1 MENTTSTNNRG
12 EYSNL
17 KVDVTK
23 RNHRNREGYSKYEFV
38 IIGLT
43 ALILILGFLLRTWR
57 IIREGMP
64 IAFDGYKFQKIAKG
78 IFFEGWSD
86 FSGLTRDLPGIFL
99 ILVIAE
105 HLLGLPGQPI
115 MWSIFI
121 FPQIVCTLQLIIFY
135 ILAKRLTKSRMISL
149 ISMFCMTFLGLIV
162 YRNQNVA
169 PETFVLGLVP
179 FVVFFIGRYFE
190 TNDFR
195 FIFVGLF
202 ITGGILLI
210 HHLTTLIVLV
220 LWHILIFY
228 EFIYKKI
235 KKKTYT
241 KRMYLINTSILI
253 VLDIL
258 VVIFWQFALKGY
270 PFDFVKNSTQNLFE
284 GGNLVAIILT
294 ILGVVLLNTITFS
307 IFFYNFDKKKINTG
321 IIVSIILVALIIF
334 GMAVFFGGSV
344 PDLTL
349 ITILVI
355 GTPAFV
361 LPPLAAL
368 GVTKIPKI
376 NESMSRTSRGWL
388 FTVVLI
394 LSITAIFPIMTSL
407 LARLALYIVPIVVV
421 LAAIGIIYLVKKV
434 KMNKLKAVI
443 LLCLIGTM
451 TTTMSFAYPAPENNF
466 GQQEIYREAEFCTI
480 DFLVLYRYQPNNTV
494 FYPYPANQVLVD
506 SDFRISLII
515 EGYSGIDATY
525 STKSSSWLIQVFIL
539 RLQNYSYFVA
549 TSSPKLVDNRI
560 DYIYV
565 SRVMFVDGFHSGWA
579 DYGSEKDNWI
589 IKLPD
594 ISTSIPMNPHIS
606 RIYDTNLTYLLL
618 PIYSFKCV
626 EKNE

>member
-1 MENTTSTNNRG
+1 MRGTTANNKKEENSTLKIDIPRRNYDNRKG
-12 EYSNL
+12 Y
-17 KVDVTK
+17 TK
-23 RNHRNREGYSKYEFV
+23 NEFV

-43 ALILILGFLLRTWR
+43 ISILILGFLLRTWR

-64 IAFDGYKFQKIAKG
+64 IAFDGYHFQKVAKG

-86 FSGLTRDLPGIFL
+86 FSELTRDLPGMFL
-99 ILVIAE
+99 ILVIGE

-135 ILAKRLTKSRMISL
+135 VLAKRLTKSRMISL
-149 ISMFCMTFLGLIV
+149 MTMFCMTFIGLIV

-179 FVVFFIGRYFE
+179 FVVFFIGRFFE
-190 TNDFR
+190 TNDIR
-195 FIFVGLF
+195 FLFVGLF
-202 ITGGILLI
+202 ITFGILLV

-228 EFIYKKI
+228 DFVYKKMKKI
-235 KKKTYT
+235 KKTI
-241 KRMYLINTSILI
+241 RRHLINASVLI
-253 VLDIL
+253 TLDIL

-270 PFDFVKNSTQNLFE
+270 PFDFIRNSTQNLFE

-294 ILGVVLLNTITFS
+294 IIGVTLLNTITFS

-321 IIVSIILVALIIF
+321 IIVSIIFAALIIF

-344 PDLTL
+344 PDLTI

-368 GVTKIPKI
+368 GVTKIPK
-376 NESMSRTSRGWL
+376 NDESMSRTIRGWL

-394 LSITAIFPIMTSL
+394 LSVTVIFPIMTTL
-407 LARLALYIVPIVVV
+407 VGRLALYIVPFVVV
-421 LAAIGIIYLVKKV
+421 LAAIGIIYMVKKV
-434 KMNKLKAVI
+434 KMKKLKAVI

-451 TTTMSFAYPAPENNF
+451 ATTMSYAYPAPENNF
-466 GQQEIYREAEFCTI
+466 GQQEIYKDAEFCTI

-494 FYPYPANQVLVD
+494 YNQSSANQILVD
-506 SDFRISLII
+506 SDFRISLIL
-515 EGYSGIDATY
+515 EGYGGIAA
-525 STKSSSWLIQVFIL
+525 SFSRNRSSWLVQVFIL
-539 RLQNYSYFVA
+539 RLQNYSYFV
-549 TSSPKLVDNRI
+549 TTTSPKLINNGI

-589 IKLPD
+589 IRLPN
-594 ISTSIPMNPHIS
+594 ISTSIPLNPYIS
-606 RIYDTNLTYLLL
+606 RIYDSNLTYLLL
-618 PIYSFKCV
+618 PI
-626 EKNE
+626 